1 MSTEPITTS
10 DDFKKGVK
18 SAFDYILLAA
28 ANNYHVN
35 AAYNARRQEMNEWI
49 EELAVTALEEL
60 SPDDCMTWKTGNQ
73 MYQEGF
79 ENGKRAK

>member
-1 MSTEPITTS
+1 MTKETVTTS
-10 DDFKKGVK
+10 DEFKKGVK
-18 SAFDYILLAA
+18 SAFDYILFAA

-49 EELAVTALEEL
+49 EELAIMALEEL
-60 SPDDCMTWKTGNQ
+60 SPEDCMTWKTGHQ

-79 ENGKRAK
+79 EDGKRAK